1 MLDSFKT
8 TTHSTCQN
16 NHKPEVKR
24 QEKSNNDFTSAASDP
39 VLVGKMDLEKLL
51 DDHADQVNAQNMYY
65 QAYNETYFCEI
76 SEYGQ
81 RLDAAKEYAIA
92 YLEIYLNEAEA
103 PSVIERGKKENG
115 YQKKKDMK
123 QRDRERQFVNQCA
136 GTNVKSNAGRSFQK
150 TGGKILMQIFGN
162 FSGIT

>member
-1 MLDSFKT
+1 MNSEEDIAETESGSEFLPELCGVKRCKLEADNECDECNVALCSEHLKT
-8 TTHSTCQN
+8 TTCQN

-92 YLEIYLNEAEA
+92 YLEIYLKEAEA
-103 PSVIERGKKENG
+103 PSVIERGRKRKRLSKE
-115 YQKKKDMK
+115 
-123 QRDRERQFVNQCA
+123 ERHEE
-136 GTNVKSNAGRSFQK
+136 
-150 TGGKILMQIFGN
+150 
-162 FSGIT
+162 